1 MLNRRLLVAG
11 GLALAAAPALVV
23 PTRAQG
29 SRISVTFVGHEL

>member
-11 GLALAAAPALVV
+11 GFALAATPVISA
-23 PTRAQG
+23 RAQA